1 MTKLDQKFNRINKI
15 NSLTGDIQALQNF
28 LSDLEQFKDER
39 IQKLFI
45 VTDQKHSIELIGHFS
60 KNASA
65 SLFNLIIESRNKLIE
80 QMETLL
86 KEYLV
91 VPKNE

>member
-1 MTKLDQKFNRINKI
+1 MTKLDPSFNRIKSI
-15 NSLTGDIQALQNF
+15 NDLTGDIQALQNF
-28 LSDLEQFKDER
+28 LSDLEHYKDER
-39 IQKLFI
+39 IQKLFL

-60 KNASA
+60 KNAST

-91 VPKNE
+91 MPKNE

>member
-1 MTKLDQKFNRINKI
+1 MTNPDLNYDRITCI

-28 LSDLEQFKDER
+28 LSDLEQYKDEK

-60 KNASA
+60 KNAS
-65 SLFNLIIESRNKLIE
+65 STLFNLIIDSRNKLIE
-80 QMETLL
+80 QMELRL
-86 KEYLV
+86 HEYLTAT
-91 VPKNE
+91 KNE